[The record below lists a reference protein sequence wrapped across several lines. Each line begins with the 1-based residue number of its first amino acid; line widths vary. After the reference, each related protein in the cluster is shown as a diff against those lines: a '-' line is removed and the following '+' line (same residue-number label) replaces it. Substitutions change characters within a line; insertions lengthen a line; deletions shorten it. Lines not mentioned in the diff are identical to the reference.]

1 MGKMLPRKFIYT
13 HKHTHTEQNFTIT
26 DFQLSICATDSN
38 FILLYFKLELV
49 LKTGSLNR
57 FLKSY
62 ILVILLFPN
71 SYDRSFSEFKLDIC
85 LLLYLKKQGFL
96 VV

>member
-1 MGKMLPRKFIYT
+1 MLPHQFIYIYIYT
-13 HKHTHTEQNFTIT
+13 HTHRKQNFTIT
-26 DFQLSICATDSN
+26 DFQLSIWATDSN

-49 LKTGSLNR
+49 LKIGSLDR

-62 ILVILLFPN
+62 IFVILLFPN
-71 SYDRSFSEFKLDIC
+71 SYDLSFSEFKLDIC

>member
-1 MGKMLPRKFIYT
+1 MLPHKFIHT
-13 HKHTHTEQNFTIT
+13 HTHTHTEQNFTVT

-38 FILLYFKLELV
+38 FIPLYFKLELV
-49 LKTGSLNR
+49 LKIGSLDR

-62 ILVILLFPN
+62 IFVILLFPN
-71 SYDRSFSEFKLDIC
+71 SYDLWFSEFKLDIC
-85 LLLYLKKQGFL
+85 LLLYLKEQGFL